1 MAGGAQ
7 REAIADIPTRTDT
20 AAVADDED
28 APLRGM
34 RGHLSAA
41 IVGRR
46 RRVADRSDEVAD
58 ASMGVRDQDPR
69 SHRAGIAGR
78 PLVSDFAVTTKPAE
92 TVLFGQFT
100 TRQRC
105 TGCWTGSTNWASRWL
120 SSDSGPRPAGASAL
134 LDDGR
139 PPAA

>member
-20 AAVADDED
+20 AAVAADED
-28 APLRGM
+28 APLRVM

-78 PLVSDFAVTTKPAE
+78 PLGLRCHDEAGRDRAVR
-92 TVLFGQFT
+92 TVHDQAALHGLLDRIHELGLALVEL
-100 TRQRC
+100 RQR
-105 TGCWTGSTNWASRWL
+105 
-120 SSDSGPRPAGASAL
+120 PRPAGASAL